1 MNDPQAGAHD
11 DGTIYVLNV
20 LWFKPGGAERY
31 QDYLDAT
38 RPLVEGLGGAFLEPF
53 TVVNALEGPVDADL
67 VFFGRYPS
75 QEALF
80 AMLESPEYQAV
91 FHLRE
96 EAVERSFTSICR
108 RADLT
113 EPPGPR

>member
-1 MNDPQAGAHD
+1 VSTPETED
-11 DGTIYVLNV
+11 TTVYVLNV
-20 LWFKPGGAERY
+20 LWFKPGGAARY
-31 QDYLDAT
+31 QYYLDAT
-38 RPLVEGLGGAFLEPF
+38 RPIVEGLGGAFLESY

-67 VFFGRYPS
+67 VFYGRYPS

-96 EAVERSFTSICR
+96 EAVERSFTSLCALAPAR
-108 RADLT
+108 PDLT
-113 EPPGPR
+113 